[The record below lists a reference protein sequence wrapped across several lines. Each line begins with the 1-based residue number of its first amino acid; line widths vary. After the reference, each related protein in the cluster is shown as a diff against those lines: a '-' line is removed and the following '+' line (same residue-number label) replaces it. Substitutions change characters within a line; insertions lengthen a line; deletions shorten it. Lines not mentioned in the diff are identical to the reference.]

1 MSNPYDPY
9 NPNQGQQPYGNN
21 PYGQPNPYGGQPAK
35 TDAVSITGF
44 IFSLTCCLSI
54 VGAILGFIGLGRT
67 KNGKRKGRWAAIS
80 ASIIGVLGT
89 LIMAGGIVFFVIY
102 AKSVVDVDQA
112 KVGQCINVDETDDSV
127 LLREAKCDEKHDAE
141 ITWTGTF
148 GEITDLKG
156 PDGNPLTPSNPDD
169 FTDAGASAL
178 ICTALMEQETPGVAA
193 KLGDN
198 VRYQLVNEDQDPAS
212 SDKALCYVAPKD
224 KDDRFSSK
232 QLP

>member
-89 LIMAGGIVFFVIY
+89 LIMAGGIVFVVIY
-102 AKSVVDVDQA
+102 AKSVVNVDEA
-112 KVGQCINVDETDDSV
+112 KVGQCINVDESDDSV

-141 ITWTGTF
+141 ITWTGDF
-148 GEITDLKG
+148 NDIKG
-156 PDGNPLTPSNPDD
+156 LDVAPSNPDD

-178 ICTALMEQETPGVAA
+178 ICTALMDPADVTA
-193 KLGDN
+193 LGTD
-198 VRYQLVNEDQDPAS
+198 VRYQLVNEDQDPS
-212 SDKALCYVAPKD
+212 DNDKALCYVAPKD